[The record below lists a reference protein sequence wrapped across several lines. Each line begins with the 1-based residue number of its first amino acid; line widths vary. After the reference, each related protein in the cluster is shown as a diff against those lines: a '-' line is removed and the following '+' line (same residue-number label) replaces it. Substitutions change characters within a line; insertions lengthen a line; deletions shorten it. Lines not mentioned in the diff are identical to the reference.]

1 MDAQEL
7 LESFNSS
14 TPSIDGILET
24 LFHKRYT
31 GNLPLVLHF
40 RGGRVQVIEVLSST
54 QIRLNGRGP
63 LDKSHG
69 PSSPSGV

>member
-7 LESFNSS
+7 IESFDSS

-24 LFHKRYT
+24 LFKKRYT
-31 GNLPLVLHF
+31 GTLPLVLHF
-40 RGGRVQVIEVLSST
+40 RGGRVQVLEVMSST

-63 LDKSHG
+63 LDKSQPSG
-69 PSSPSGV
+69 SPSSP